1 MKKVLYSLIFL
12 SSLAPAQQ
20 ADVTHSKEIIRIA
33 FGSCSHQDNIE
44 GQLWSEVNAT
54 NPDLWIWLGDNI
66 YGDTTDMGIM
76 KAKYDLQKSHP
87 DYHKL
92 IKSTSVIGI
101 WDDHDYGVNDGGKEF
116 PAKDQ
121 SKEQLFDFLGVD
133 KNNPARKRQGAYQ
146 SYTYQHSTGNTK
158 VILLDTRYFRD
169 FLQWNNPGTYEKESI
184 VNPTGDI
191 LGEKQWNWLEKQ
203 LSDPEIDFFILGSG
217 IQVIPE
223 EHRWEKWSNFPQA
236 KTRLLEMIKTTTK
249 APLVILSGDRHL
261 SEVSKLDLDGYDY
274 PLYEFT
280 SSSLNAP
287 TEPSPENNEFRI
299 KDKIHVQNFAVMTII
314 WIANNP
320 MIQLKYY
327 GKANKELANY
337 SVRFN

>member
-1 MKKVLYSLIFL
+1 
-12 SSLAPAQQ
+12 
-20 ADVTHSKEIIRIA
+20 
-33 FGSCSHQDNIE
+33 
-44 GQLWSEVNAT
+44 
-54 NPDLWIWLGDNI
+54 
-66 YGDTTDMGIM
+66 
-76 KAKYDLQKSHP
+76 
-87 DYHKL
+87 
-92 IKSTSVIGI
+92 
-101 WDDHDYGVNDGGKEF
+101 
-116 PAKDQ
+116 
-121 SKEQLFDFLGVD
+121 
-133 KNNPARKRQGAYQ
+133 
-146 SYTYQHSTGNTK
+146 
-158 VILLDTRYFRD
+158 
-169 FLQWNNPGTYEKESI
+169 WNNPGTYEKESI